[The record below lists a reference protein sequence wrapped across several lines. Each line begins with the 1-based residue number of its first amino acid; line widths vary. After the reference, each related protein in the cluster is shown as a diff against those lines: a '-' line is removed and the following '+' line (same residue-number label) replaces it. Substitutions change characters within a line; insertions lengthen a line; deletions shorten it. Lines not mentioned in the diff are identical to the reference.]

1 MLGKGWLRTP
11 THSVCLLPCTEA
23 LETPEG
29 RGAGR
34 ESGVAAGHP
43 SLLLAGLPSWSCHH
57 RSEQIKSPG
66 PVPGAGLG
74 KPTSIRHLP
83 LSLGR
88 TEQRCPPRR
97 PRAGLRSG
105 PPQLQGWTVAC
116 VGGCAVHRR
125 MFSIVSDLRLPVPVA
140 VARLPPSSSPHG
152 LLRTATGHDSWPSPR
167 QLIQEQGRGQSAC

>member
-1 MLGKGWLRTP
+1 MDPHPL
-11 THSVCLLPCTEA
+11 SLPLA
-23 LETPEG
+23 L
-29 RGAGR
+29 
-34 ESGVAAGHP
+34 
-43 SLLLAGLPSWSCHH
+43 H
-57 RSEQIKSPG
+57 RSSGNPRRKRGRAGERGSCGPPIPAPGWSPKLELSPQIRADQVPG

-125 MFSIVSDLRLPVPVA
+125 MFSTVSDFRSPVPVA

-152 LLRTATGHDSWPSPR
+152 LLRMATGHDSWPSPR